1 MTFLFYSLL
10 PALGIID
17 SHTKNWQFFFT
28 RNELASIYLESSLTL
43 FFLPQ
48 YLQVVTLVGVK
59 VFVPLDFLSALGS

>member
-1 MTFLFYSLL
+1 M
-10 PALGIID
+10 
-17 SHTKNWQFFFT
+17 